1 MTLARPRPAR
11 QSAARHFRRPP
22 GITVASVAALALA
35 LGSTAAQAE
44 PSHTRDKPGRS
55 GTVTIVRND
64 YGIPHVY
71 AATTYDLFRGFGYA
85 VAQDRLFQMEMSR
98 RAAQGTVAEVLGAE
112 YLALDKDTRT
122 GASPDSIKEQIAGLP
137 QEDRDVF
144 DGYAAG
150 MNEWLDAVAAN
161 PGQLLPKQFTDYGF
175 TPSRWSAY
183 DVAMVWVGTMANRY
197 SDSTAEIPN
206 AQVLAQL
213 TTAYGPEKGR
223 ALFDQLVWP
232 EDALAPTTVPRPGTP
247 AAPATPA
254 TPGKAGTGQA
264 GVSPELRDAGVE
276 MSTRAGG
283 DRWPDVGPKAS
294 NIWITGKAKTADA
307 NSVLIN
313 GPQFQWFNPGYVFG
327 IGLHGA
333 GYDMAGNTP
342 FAYPAVIFGTNRDI
356 SWGATAGPMNV
367 VDMYAEKLDP
377 ANPRR
382 YLFNGDYRDMTVR
395 TETIKVKGAA
405 DVAHDVVRT
414 VHGPVTSVD
423 AAKGVA
429 YSKKRSWEGYEVGS
443 LLAWVKLA
451 KARNFAEFK
460 ELAGQFAISIN
471 WYYADKDGNI
481 GYVSP
486 GRLPVRPDNQ
496 DVRLPAVG
504 DGSMEWKGINPP
516 SANPWT
522 FNPAQ
527 GYIANWNNQA
537 APGFDNDYGN
547 WSVVDRVTEINAAL
561 SSQRTFTAQEL
572 WDLNQKF
579 SFADLNLRYLAP
591 TLTAAVAGLPKND
604 PVRKDVELVTTWSG
618 ETRDRNGDGVYDG
631 PQPAIMR
638 TWLPILV
645 KKVLADDLPA
655 DVFAAY
661 SGAGYARPV
670 EQLSVRPAAGLKL
683 VYNGILGAKAG
694 VPQKTDFFNG
704 TNPQD
709 VLLATYQEAM
719 ASLRAS
725 KGTNLATWTVPISR
739 IGYSYKN
746 FLGVPQAGA
755 DEALV
760 GPEYADR
767 GTENNMAVLR
777 SDRSQARLC
786 IAAPPGQS
794 GFIAPDGTKSRH
806 YADQL
811 DLYASFGC
819 RNEDLTWVQATTAR
833 KETTQL
839 R

>member
-1 MTLARPRPAR
+1 MPLARPRKAPA
-11 QSAARHFRRPP
+11 
-22 GITVASVAALALA
+22 TVTIASVAALALA
-35 LGSTAAQAE
+35 LGSTAAAHADPAQ
-44 PSHTRDKPGRS
+44 TREKPGRP

-98 RAAQGTVAEVLGAE
+98 RSTQGTVAEVLGAD

-122 GASPDSIKEQIAGLP
+122 GASPDSIKAQLAALP
-137 QEDRDVF
+137 KEDRDVF

-150 MNEWLDAVAAN
+150 MNEWLDAIAAD
-161 PGQLLPKQFTDYGF
+161 PGQLLPKQFTDVGF
-175 TPSRWSAY
+175 TPGRWTAY

-197 SDSTAEIPN
+197 SDSTAELPN

-223 ALFDQLVWP
+223 TLFDQLVWA
-232 EDALAPTTVPRPGTP
+232 EDPLAPTTVPRPGTA
-247 AAPATPA
+247 AAPGKHSA
-254 TPGKAGTGQA
+254 KAGAA
-264 GVSPELRDAGVE
+264 GAPAPVSPDLRDAGVALSE
-276 MSTRAGG
+276 RAGG
-283 DRWPDVGPKAS
+283 DRWPEIGPKAS
-294 NIWITGKAKTADA
+294 NTWITGKAKTADA
-307 NSVLIN
+307 TSVLIN
-313 GPQFQWFNPGYVFG
+313 GPQFQWFNPSYVYG

-342 FAYPAVIFGTNRDI
+342 FAYPAIIFGTNRDI

-367 VDMYAEKLDP
+367 VDVYQEKLDP

-382 YLFNGDYRDMTVR
+382 YRFDGAYRDMTVR
-395 TETIKVKGAA
+395 TDTIKVKGAA
-405 DVAHDVVRT
+405 DVPFDVVRT

-423 AAKGVA
+423 AAKGFA
-429 YSKKRSWEGYEVGS
+429 YAKKRSWEGYEVAS

-451 KARNFAEFK
+451 KAHTFAEFK
-460 ELAGQFAISIN
+460 ALAAQFAISIN

-486 GRLPVRPDNQ
+486 GRLPIRPDHQ

-537 APGFDNDYGN
+537 APGFNNDYGN

-561 SSQRTFTAQEL
+561 EANRTFTSQEL

-579 SFADLNLRYLAP
+579 SSADLNLRYLAP
-591 TLTAAVAGLPKND
+591 TLAAAVADLPKND
-604 PVRKDVELVTTWSG
+604 PVRTDVELITTWSG
-618 ETRDRNGDGVYDG
+618 QARDKNGDGRYDG

-638 TWLPILV
+638 AWLPLLFTR
-645 KKVLADDLPA
+645 VLSDDLPEK
-655 DVFAAY
+655 VFAAY
-661 SGAGYARPV
+661 SSAGYARPV
-670 EQLSVRPAAGLKL
+670 EQLSVRPAAGTK
-683 VYNGILGAKAG
+683 VIYNAILGAKAG
-694 VPQKTDFFNG
+694 VPQKVDVFNG
-704 TNPQD
+704 AKPQD
-709 VLLATYQEAM
+709 VLLATYREAM

-725 KGTNLATWTVPISR
+725 KGTNLATWTVPISH
-739 IGYSYKN
+739 IGYSDKN
-746 FLGVPQAGA
+746 FLGVPQAGP
-755 DEALV
+755 DEAIV
-760 GPEYADR
+760 GPEYANR

-777 SDRSQARLC
+777 SDPSQARLC

-811 DLYASFGC
+811 DLYARFSC
-819 RNEDLTWVQATTAR
+819 RNEDLTWVQATAAR

-839 R
+839 P